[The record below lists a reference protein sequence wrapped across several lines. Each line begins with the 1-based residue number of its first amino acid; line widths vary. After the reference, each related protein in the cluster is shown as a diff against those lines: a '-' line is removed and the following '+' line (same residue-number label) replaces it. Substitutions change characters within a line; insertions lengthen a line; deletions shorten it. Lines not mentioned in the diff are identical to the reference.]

1 MFDKD
6 YNFKGSYADKVK
18 FLCNS
23 IEPRKNTYGTFSIF
37 GRYVDVLICAAIV
50 GFTHN
55 QHGLPDNDDKDSIAT
70 IPMKTM
76 IGEQRN
82 LSFIFKSIVLCNGI
96 SDVDSLSRDELK
108 TRMDDA
114 FRFGEGTDRFDNNW
128 KIFESF
134 VFGGI
139 NYLYERFKD
148 VKNRED
154 ALNVMNGIIPKTELL
169 DITDSD

>member
-1 MFDKD
+1 M
-6 YNFKGSYADKVK
+6 
-18 FLCNS
+18 
-23 IEPRKNTYGTFSIF
+23 
-37 GRYVDVLICAAIV
+37 
-50 GFTHN
+50 
-55 QHGLPDNDDKDSIAT
+55 
-70 IPMKTM
+70 
-76 IGEQRN
+76 
-82 LSFIFKSIVLCNGI
+82 
-96 SDVDSLSRDELK
+96 DSLSRDELK